1 MISVYLLLDFMFL
14 PSFCRVNLLISVIF
28 SANSFFIFK
37 ILPLKSMV
45 GYINM
50 ILLNILLIYKYK
62 IRYSLKN

>member
-1 MISVYLLLDFMFL
+1 MFL
-14 PSFCRVNLLISVIF
+14 PSFCRVNLLVSVIF

-37 ILPLKSMV
+37 IQPLKSMV

-50 ILLNILLIYKYK
+50 ILLNILLIYAYK